1 MSESV
6 RRVRE
11 HFSTIQ
17 ITMVSIVVALAL
29 QEWLDRLPTVD
40 ALWQPSW
47 VAVRVWCQALVSFAI
62 ILKMWTGFVLAAATT
77 QRVPRPIDLIGPM
90 GILVFVDA
98 QIACI
103 DVDHALR
110 WLYILGVGSL
120 AAAAFIAGQRMSFEA
135 TPGTDAGTARAFSS
149 LPDPATV
156 ETWIGAA
163 ALAFA
168 LGHQT
173 IGFGEGGLLAVCA
186 VLLVVQLA
194 SATGPILAWR
204 ILYRRETELLH
215 AQRGDGAQPS

>member
-29 QEWLDRLPTVD
+29 QEWLDRLPAVD

-77 QRVPRPIDLIGPM
+77 QRVPRAIDLIGPM

-103 DVDHALR
+103 DADHVLR
-110 WLYILGVGSL
+110 WLYILGVGQV
-120 AAAAFIAGQRMSFEA
+120 AAAAFIAGQRIRFEA
-135 TPGTDAGTARAFSS
+135 KPDSDAGAARAFSS

-156 ETWIGAA
+156 ETWIGAGSLVA
-163 ALAFA
+163 ALA
-168 LGHQT
+168 HQT
-173 IGFGEGGLLAVCA
+173 IGFGEPGLLAVSA
-186 VLLVVQLA
+186 VILLVQIA
-194 SATGPILAWR
+194 SAAGPIMAWR
-204 ILYRRETELLH
+204 ILHHREAALL
-215 AQRGDGAQPS
+215 REEPGDDAQPS